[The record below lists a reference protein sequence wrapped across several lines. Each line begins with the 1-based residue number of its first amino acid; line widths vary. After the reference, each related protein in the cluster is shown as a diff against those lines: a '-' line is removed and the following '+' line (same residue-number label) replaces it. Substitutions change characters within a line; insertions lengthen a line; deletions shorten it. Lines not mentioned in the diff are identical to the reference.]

1 MLKQTLTVLLCECTK
16 LKRQWLIPLLFACP
30 LAVISLQFL
39 VTFERGLDV
48 FAEHGWFGY
57 ISANS
62 TLWLGLMLP
71 MLIALVTTII
81 HQIEHK
87 DNGWLLM
94 SSFAI
99 SPIKLFIA
107 KFTITSLL
115 IVLANL
121 LMVCFIFISAWLL
134 MQLGFPKFESAN
146 ISFLQFF
153 INASI
158 TSLPIIL
165 IGLIISKL
173 INNFAAPIC
182 AAFIMVVFAM
192 NLSRSESHWFYSP
205 WTYPMISIQVADQ
218 TATNLAIALSL
229 GLSAVLLVTVC
240 TLFWWRHKQV
250 A

>member
-48 FAEHGWFGY
+48 FAEFGWFGY

-99 SPIKLFIA
+99 SPIQLFIA

-134 MQLGFPKFESAN
+134 IQLGFPKFESTD

-173 INNFAAPIC
+173 INNFAAPIG
-182 AAFIMVVFAM
+182 AAFIMVIFAM
-192 NLSRSESHWFYSP
+192 SLSRSESHWFYSP
-205 WTYPMISIQVADQ
+205 WTYPMVSIHVADQ
-218 TATNLAIALSL
+218 AATNLALTLSL
-229 GLSAVLLVTVC
+229 GLSVALFIVAC
-240 TLFWWRHKQV
+240 TLYCWRPKQH